1 LSSSRSAPLGDPLG
15 RAPRARREVIVG
27 GSTSIVLFGNKPE
40 AGLANRYLARTG
52 YDGQQTEEP
61 AAPARPGNLRRPVDD
76 ERDRGARRR
85 DDRAS
90 DHGAQLWATTHRSRL
105 LAAGAG
111 VAGVAAAG
119 AARLKRGR

>member
-1 LSSSRSAPLGDPLG
+1 
-15 RAPRARREVIVG
+15 
-27 GSTSIVLFGNKPE
+27 
-40 AGLANRYLARTG
+40 
-52 YDGQQTEEP
+52 
-61 AAPARPGNLRRPVDD
+61 VDD
-76 ERDRGARRR
+76 ERDRGARG
-85 DDRAS
+85 DFADRAS